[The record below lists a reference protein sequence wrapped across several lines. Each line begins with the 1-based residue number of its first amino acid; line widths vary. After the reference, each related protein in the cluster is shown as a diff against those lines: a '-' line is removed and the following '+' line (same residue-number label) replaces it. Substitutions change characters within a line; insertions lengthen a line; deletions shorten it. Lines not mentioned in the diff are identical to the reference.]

1 MIKSGIIDEPPAFR
15 HSGIMTP
22 FPPAVPMPMQTR
34 TLRRSLPVA
43 ACLLA
48 GLAGAAAAAEAVLKP
63 WPAKQATPA
72 LRLSGLDGKTW
83 DLEQLRGK
91 VVVVNFWASWCG
103 PCVDELPVLNA
114 LARQDTGKVAVVGV
128 NYKEPLDSIERFS
141 KEHPFAYP
149 VLRDRNGEMFKQ
161 WTAGVMPTTILVD
174 RQGRARWR
182 SVGEIGAG
190 DTRLKA
196 AIDALAA
203 E

>member
-1 MIKSGIIDEPPAFR
+1 MLASIPPAR
-15 HSGIMTP
+15 L
-22 FPPAVPMPMQTR
+22 PMKIRFSQ
-34 TLRRSLPVA
+34 
-43 ACLLA
+43 CLLA
-48 GLAGAAAAAEAVLKP
+48 AAACVGAGGVHAAPDAVLKP
-63 WPAKQATPA
+63 WPARQATPA
-72 LRLSGLDGKTW
+72 LRLSGLDGKEW
-83 DLEQLRGK
+83 QLDQLRGK

-103 PCVDELPVLNA
+103 PCVEELPVLNA
-114 LARQDTGKVAVVGV
+114 LARGKPDQVTVVGV

-141 KEHPFAYP
+141 TAHPFAYP
-149 VLRDRNGEMFKQ
+149 VLRDRSGDMFRQ

-196 AIDALAA
+196 AIDALVA

>member
-1 MIKSGIIDEPPAFR
+1 
-15 HSGIMTP
+15 
-22 FPPAVPMPMQTR
+22 MPMQTR
-34 TLRRSLPVA
+34 TLRRFLPVA

-48 GLAGAAAAAEAVLKP
+48 GLAGAASAAEAVLKP
-63 WPAKQATPA
+63 WPAKQATPP
-72 LRLSGLDGKTW
+72 LRLSGLDGQTW
-83 DLEQLRGK
+83 DLVQLRGK

-149 VLRDRNGEMFKQ
+149 VLRDRTGDMFKQ

-182 SVGEIGAG
+182 SVGEVKAG

-196 AIDALAA
+196 AIDALVA